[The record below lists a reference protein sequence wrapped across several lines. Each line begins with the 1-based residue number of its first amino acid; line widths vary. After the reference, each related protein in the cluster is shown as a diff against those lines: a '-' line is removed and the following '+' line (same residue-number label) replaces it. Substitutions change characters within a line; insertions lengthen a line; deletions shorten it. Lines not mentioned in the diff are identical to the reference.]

1 MKRTVLIVFLLFSV
15 CQVLSA
21 QDVDIKDNNVKLGV
35 KGGLNL
41 TFFKVAE
48 GINGAFGT
56 DPEVETGYYG
66 GVFADFNIDDN
77 FNIQPELLY
86 IGLNDFKF
94 LNAPIYLK
102 YNVDN
107 NFDILLGPSL
117 NYFFDFFSNKLKIR
131 ADISSAYNITSALDV
146 HLKYTIGFQEIT
158 PNGLFIGF
166 GYRL

>member
-1 MKRTVLIVFLLFSV
+1 MKKVVLIAFLLCSV
-15 CQVLSA
+15 YQVAFA
-21 QDVDIKDNNVKLGV
+21 QDIDIKDNDVKFGI

-48 GINGAFGT
+48 GINGGFGT
-56 DPEVETGYYG
+56 DPEVETGFYG
-66 GVFADFNIDDN
+66 GVFADFSVDDN

-102 YNVDN
+102 YTVDN
-107 NFDILLGPSL
+107 NFDILLGPSI

-131 ADISSAYNITSALDV
+131 ADISTAYNITSALDV

-158 PNGLFIGF
+158 PNGLFIGL

>member
-1 MKRTVLIVFLLFSV
+1 MKKVVLITFLV
-15 CQVLSA
+15 CSICQLAFA
-21 QDVDIKDNNVKLGV
+21 QDVDIKDSDVKFGI

-48 GINGAFGT
+48 GINGEFGT

-66 GVFADFNIDDN
+66 GVFADFSVDDN

-94 LNAPIYLK
+94 INAPIYLK
-102 YNVDN
+102 YTVDS

-158 PNGLFIGF
+158 PNGLFIGL

>member
-1 MKRTVLIVFLLFSV
+1 MKKVVLITFLFFNFY
-15 CQVLSA
+15 QAAFA
-21 QDVDIKDNNVKLGV
+21 QDVDIKGNDVKFGI

-41 TFFKVAE
+41 TFFKVVE
-48 GINGAFGT
+48 GNFGT
-56 DPEVETGYYG
+56 DPEVATGYYG
-66 GVFADFNIDDN
+66 GVFADFSIDDN

-102 YNVDN
+102 YTVDG

-131 ADISSAYNITSALDV
+131 ADISAAYNITPALDV

-158 PNGLFIGF
+158 PNGLFIGA

>member
-1 MKRTVLIVFLLFSV
+1 MRSAAFITLLLFSFSSTV
-15 CQVLSA
+15 FA
-21 QDVDIKDNNVKLGV
+21 QTNVDSYGV

-41 TFFKVAE
+41 TFFKVVE
-48 GINGAFGT
+48 GGFGT
-56 DPEVETGYYG
+56 NPEVATGFYA
-66 GVFADFNIDDN
+66 GVFADFNIESN

-107 NFDILLGPSL
+107 NFNVLVGPSL

-131 ADISSAYNITSALDV
+131 ADISTAYNITSSIDV

-158 PNGLFIGF
+158 PNGLFIGLGF
-166 GYRL
+166 RL